1 MFLAHWNESKQQ
13 AQSLQNHSE
22 NVACLMQENCF
33 SLGLSSTGKLIGLLH
48 DVGKANPIFQ
58 TYMLENQIEK
68 REKSTTLQPERN
80 F

>member
-58 TYMLENQIEK
+58 TYMIENQIEK
-68 REKSTTLQPERN
+68 KGKIYHAAAGEQL
-80 F
+80 